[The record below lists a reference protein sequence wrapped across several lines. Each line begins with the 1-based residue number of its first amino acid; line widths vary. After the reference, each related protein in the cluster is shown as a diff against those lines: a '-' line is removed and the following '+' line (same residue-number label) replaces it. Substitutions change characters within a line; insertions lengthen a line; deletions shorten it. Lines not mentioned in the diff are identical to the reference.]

1 MAPTDVARAAEHEVR
16 ASYGRLMAVLSAQ
29 THDLAAAEDALA
41 DALEQAL
48 RSWPEAVVPANPEG
62 WLVTVARNRLRD
74 YFGSAAHRTTAPG
87 GDAVLPAR
95 VADDVLA
102 AVERGDEIPDRRLEL
117 LFVCAHP
124 AIDETVRTPLMLQ
137 MVLGFDAAQ
146 IASVFGVAPATMAQ
160 RLVRVKDRKSVV

>member
-1 MAPTDVARAAEHEVR
+1 MGCRGGPAVGDALRRGLVAGLRVPMTPTDVARAAEHAVR

-48 RSWPEAVVPANPEG
+48 RSWPEAGVPANPEG

-95 VADDVLA
+95 VAADVPA

-117 LFVCAHP
+117 LFVCGNP
-124 AIDETVRTPLMLQ
+124 AIDATDRPPQPERERV
-137 MVLGFDAAQ
+137 
-146 IASVFGVAPATMAQ
+146 VAGQ
-160 RLVRVKDRKSVV
+160 RR